1 MDRNERIRYINEV
14 FEHVGQDS
22 ILIISH
28 IGQLERLYCP
38 FFVQVIVDVHLLK
51 KGAVKAVNGVK
62 MGIDLVDVY
71 IIESKAYKHY
81 NFIIIGKVNID
92 QGAR

>member
-1 MDRNERIRYINEV
+1 MDRNDRIRYINEV
-14 FEHVGQDS
+14 FEHVGQNS

-28 IGQLERLYCP
+28 IGHLESLYCP
-38 FFVQVIVDVHLLK
+38 FYVLVIAEVHLLE
-51 KGAVKAVNGVK
+51 KGAVKAVKSVK
-62 MGIDLVDVY
+62 IGIDLVDVY

-92 QGAR
+92 Q